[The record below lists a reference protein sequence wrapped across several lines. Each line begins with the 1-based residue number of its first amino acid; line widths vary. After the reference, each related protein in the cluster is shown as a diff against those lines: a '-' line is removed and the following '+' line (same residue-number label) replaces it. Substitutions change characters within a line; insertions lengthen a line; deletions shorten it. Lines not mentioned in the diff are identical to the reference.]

1 MPTPNV
7 RGLEPAVS
15 TLAHNQ
21 GMNRADQDPEVA
33 PKKFWIALHVEHGES
48 TTSNE
53 DQSWQ
58 PHQVLSSTQLTRA
71 ESIVFEDPVLLA
83 GFAPCCLPNV
93 SAHLELSMSNSAV
106 RVTLT
111 HRGIDIE
118 KRPELVLILM
128 EACER
133 TSMCSKFALAGV
145 HASLERSRTWTR
157 GRARVLRG
165 LPGVRR
171 LALALARPC
180 DFALAIITVK
190 LQDFKGTHRRLA
202 SALNLS
208 RTQRWSQLRLMSTL
222 SETHGAAGRVGATR
236 PRSANQTCRAE
247 LRGWSTTRSETRE
260 PTCLVESCTAARTVT
275 LSGLGLVAGY
285 AVRDRMSI
293 LLEGVL
299 CRATSPPPPPSDC
312 SAMVRRFW
320 PRSFILSSCRA
331 GTARR

>member
-106 RVTLT
+106 R
-111 HRGIDIE
+111 
-118 KRPELVLILM
+118 
-128 EACER
+128 ACER

-157 GRARVLRG
+157 GAQSCPRYVRHSESSPHLRSG
-165 LPGVRR
+165 SSPP
-171 LALALARPC
+171 RP
-180 DFALAIITVK
+180 
-190 LQDFKGTHRRLA
+190 
-202 SALNLS
+202 S
-208 RTQRWSQLRLMSTL
+208 RGA
-222 SETHGAAGRVGATR
+222 ET
-236 PRSANQTCRAE
+236 
-247 LRGWSTTRSETRE
+247 
-260 PTCLVESCTAARTVT
+260 
-275 LSGLGLVAGY
+275 GLGV
-285 AVRDRMSI
+285 
-293 LLEGVL
+293 
-299 CRATSPPPPPSDC
+299 
-312 SAMVRRFW
+312 
-320 PRSFILSSCRA
+320 
-331 GTARR
+331 GTPL